1 MMHQHNLSVSGG
13 TDKTKYFISG
23 GFLRHNGIIKDHKNQ
38 RGNFRSNITTE
49 INRNLNVQLN
59 IAGNIQDYYRPG
71 GYTYENQKGYNLFH
85 LMLYSLPYVPQE
97 YNGYPTSGYRQSG
110 SAANAVYG
118 SANSGF
124 EKARNVRLETSA
136 K

>member
-1 MMHQHNLSVSGG
+1 
-13 TDKTKYFISG
+13 
-23 GFLRHNGIIKDHKNQ
+23 
-38 RGNFRSNITTE
+38 
-49 INRNLNVQLN
+49 
-59 IAGNIQDYYRPG
+59 
-71 GYTYENQKGYNLFH
+71 
-85 LMLYSLPYVPQE
+85 MLYSLPYVPQE

-124 EKARNVRLETSA
+124 EKHVMFDWKHLP